1 MTATVLGAGSRARGL
16 QVFVALAA
24 LFGVAQAQAQAA
36 AACDRACLTGF
47 VDAYFAALLA
57 NDASKLPQAA
67 KARIT
72 ENSLEKKLADTFWA
86 SAEATVY
93 RFDAVNTR
101 RGDTGTQTVIRNADG
116 TKTMHM
122 VRLKVQNGAITEI
135 ETIKANQGEADRLWG
150 PDQLT
155 EVSPYLQQSIREA
168 DRDSYYDL
176 IGAAESYWRAF
187 QTNGTPNYRKARLL
201 PDSNRFENGL
211 QTTGLVRDGRFNDTS
226 RGFDEGRFIGR
237 NIWDRRYPVV
247 DEERGIVLSIV
258 RFGLKGGAQSQSVA
272 TVERPARRGVLRDQG
287 AAGSRRSRPC
297 CSTCPTRSRRG
308 GRRTTA
314 RRAARPSR
322 MSNRATET
330 RRAIAATHTTRV
342 TISPM
347 TVTQMRI
354 AKNTRTETNHL
365 VQHGRD
371 FAASSRKE

>member
-1 MTATVLGAGSRARGL
+1 MTATMSGAGSRARGL

-24 LFGVAQAQAQAA
+24 LFGAAQAQAQAA

-201 PDSNRFENGL
+201 PDSKRFENGL

-258 RFGLKGGAQSQSVA
+258 RFGLKAGAQSQSVA

-287 AAGSRRSRPC
+287 GLDPGDPGRAVQLARCEADGLAGGLRP
-297 CSTCPTRSRRG
+297 G
-308 GRRTTA
+308 A
-314 RRAARPSR
+314 RRDG
-322 MSNRATET
+322 
-330 RRAIAATHTTRV
+330 IA
-342 TISPM
+342 
-347 TVTQMRI
+347 
-354 AKNTRTETNHL
+354 L
-365 VQHGRD
+365 
-371 FAASSRKE
+371 